1 MVNEVMHMKK
11 TNARAIPQYI
21 FRPTQE
27 NSAGKYRNDFM
38 RDRDRILY
46 SKPFR
51 RMSRKT
57 QIFLPSSDDH
67 VRTRLTHSLEVAQ
80 ISTISSQA
88 LGLDRDLTEAI
99 ALGHDIGHTPFG
111 HTGERVLNLIATNC
125 DNLGGLS
132 TDLKIEDMGF
142 KHNLQGVRVAAQV
155 ADLYENVP
163 GLNLTNYTLWGIQ
176 NHTGK
181 FWKKC
186 GYRIKTEYSY
196 VCRYPQNVNNNKCR
210 HGNNEL
216 ALQNKFYDKYDDLLR
231 IRENGGT
238 GHYAWSFEGLLVGL
252 SDEIAQRH
260 HDIEDGL
267 IAKVIRLTDIMDWI
281 HQLLFPYFNKDEV
294 RLFNSL
300 KDEDRKYSIP
310 KLSKLVVGCLNRL
323 LIDNSKNNLK
333 AFFEH
338 FSINSRKDFEELYPK
353 LSLEMIFK
361 SQHGEIPIK
370 DIISYPPNL
379 RVDEKIFKKQ
389 LKRGILNSYQVQRMD
404 GKARFVIRRIAKA
417 YLSNPQQMHDGMV
430 SLLFQRCYPDKES
443 IKDLFLGDKRSWLDK
458 MYYSSRTPEYRERLL
473 RLICDFISAMT
484 DDFATIEHARLY
496 STSENVSLRHY

>member
-1 MVNEVMHMKK
+1 MKK
-11 TNARAIPQYI
+11 TNAHAILKYI
-21 FRPTQE
+21 FRSSKE

-111 HTGERVLNLIATNC
+111 HTGERILNLIATNC

-132 TDLKIEDMGF
+132 ANLKIENMGF
-142 KHNLQGVRVAAQV
+142 KHNLQGVRVAAQL

-186 GYRIKTEYSY
+186 GYRIATDYSY
-196 VCRYPQNVNNNKCR
+196 ECKYPQNLNKCL

-231 IRENGGT
+231 IRENGEI
-238 GHYAWSFEGLLVGL
+238 GHYAWSFEGLLVAVC
-252 SDEIAQRH
+252 DEIAQRH

-267 IAKVIRLTDIMDWI
+267 IAKVIRLPDILDWI
-281 HQLLFPYFNKDEV
+281 DQLLFPHFNKDEI

-300 KDEDRKYSIP
+300 KNADRKYSIP

-323 LIDNSKNNLK
+323 LIDNSKNNLR
-333 AFFEH
+333 AFFKH
-338 FSINSRKDFEELYPK
+338 FSINSRKDFEESYPR
-353 LSLEMIFK
+353 LSLDMKFK
-361 SQHGEIPIK
+361 AEHGEIPISN
-370 DIISYPPNL
+370 IISYPPNL
-379 RVDEKIFKKQ
+379 KADQEIFKKQ
-389 LKRGILNSYQVQRMD
+389 LKNGILNSYQVQRMD

-417 YLSNPQQMHDGMV
+417 YLSNPQQMPDGMV
-430 SLLFQRCYPDKES
+430 SLLFQRCFPDKES
-443 IKDLFLGDKRSWLDK
+443 IKDLFIGDKRAWLDK
-458 MYYSSRTPEYRERLL
+458 MYYSSTTSEYREELI

-484 DDFATIEHARLY
+484 DDFAIIEHARLY
-496 STSENVSLRHY
+496 STSENISLRHY

>member
-1 MVNEVMHMKK
+1 MKK

-21 FRPTQE
+21 FRATCE
-27 NSAGKYRNDFM
+27 KSAGKYRSDFM

-80 ISTISSQA
+80 ISTIGSQA

-125 DNLGGLS
+125 DRLGGLS
-132 TDLKIEDMGF
+132 TDLKIEHMGF
-142 KHNLQGVRVAAQV
+142 KHNLQGIRVAAELS
-155 ADLYENVP
+155 DLYKNVP

-176 NHTGK
+176 NHTGR

-186 GYRIKTEYSY
+186 GYRIKTKYSY
-196 VCRYPQNVNNNKCR
+196 VCSYPQNVNNSKCL
-210 HGNNEL
+210 HGNNKQVLE
-216 ALQNKFYDKYDDLLR
+216 NKFYDKYDDLTR
-231 IRENGGT
+231 IKINGES
-238 GHYAWSFEGLLVGL
+238 GHYAWSFEGLLVEL

-267 IAKVIRLTDIMDWI
+267 IARVIRTKDIMDWI
-281 HQLLFPYFNKDEV
+281 NQLLFPYFNREEV
-294 RLFNSL
+294 KLFNSL
-300 KDEDRKYSIP
+300 KDADNKFSIP
-310 KLSKLVVGCLNRL
+310 IVSKLVVGCLNRL

-333 AFFEH
+333 WFFKH
-338 FSINSRKDFEELYPK
+338 FSIRSRKDFEEEYPN
-353 LSLEMIFK
+353 LSLDTKFL
-361 SQHGEIPIK
+361 SDYGEISVR
-370 DIISYPPNL
+370 DIISYPPNFKS
-379 RVDEKIFKKQ
+379 DEEIFRGQ

-417 YLSNPQQMHDGMV
+417 YLSNPQQMPDGMV
-430 SLLFQRCYPDKES
+430 SLFFQRCYPDKEN
-443 IKDLFLGDKRSWLDK
+443 IKELFLGDKRAWLDK
-458 MYYSSRTPEYRERLL
+458 MYYSSENSEYRENLL
-473 RLICDFISAMT
+473 RLICDFISGMT
-484 DDFATIEHARLY
+484 DDFAMIEYARLY
-496 STSENVSLRHY
+496 SSSENVSLRHY